1 MHLHALLHF
10 DHCLTIVFF
19 SPSPKPYFPTSSSP
33 TSRLLCYLLYLTRAA
48 WRRWMIYLNKG
59 NLPMT
64 TPLRNMT
71 SSQ

>member
-1 MHLHALLHF
+1 MHCYTLIIF
-10 DHCLTIVFF
+10 DHCLLF
-19 SPSPKPYFPTSSSP
+19 SLPLKPYFPTSSSP
-33 TSRLLCYLLYLTRAA
+33 TSRLPCHLLYLTRAA
-48 WRRWMIYLNKG
+48 WRRWMIYLNMG